1 MRKTSRKLSPAEWKV
16 MNHCWKLRKATARQI
31 HEALLQD
38 QERDY
43 QTVKTLLDR
52 IVAKGYLKVEKL
64 GPLCIFSPAVSRASV
79 VAGAVEDF
87 VSTVLDNSVAPLFQH
102 LARNETINEQE
113 LKTLKDLL
121 ERAEEKQK

>member
-1 MRKTSRKLSPAEWKV
+1 MARIRRKLSPAEWKV
-16 MNHCWKLRKATARQI
+16 MNLCWKLRKATARQI
-31 HEALLQD
+31 YEASSQN

-52 IVAKGYLKVEKL
+52 IEAKGYLKMEKL

-87 VSTVLDNSVAPLFQH
+87 VETVLDNSVAPLFQH
-102 LARNETINEQE
+102 LANNESMDEQE
-113 LKTLKDLL
+113 LEAIRDLL
-121 ERAEEKQK
+121 RRSEEKRK